1 MQSARGVAL
10 AVRVERNRARPGGGS
25 VGFLEKTFRFGATA
39 ITICATLD
47 KELNLQLKLAPMLPT
62 DHEAPSPTLSPDS
75 DELEQIG
82 RSYLGHRVSAYWGG
96 DRCWYS
102 GTIIGEAG
110 DVLNVRYDDQEEG
123 EVHIGTDIFVVDR
136 SGSGPGASD
145 SKSRRRRKS
154 WTAAFTRMFSAGAR
168 KDKRKKIHTEGM
180 EPASSAPSTAREPE
194 VQPLP
199 CSTPLARCASEPY
212 HRRCCSQG
220 YIHG

>member
-1 MQSARGVAL
+1 VQSARGVAL
-10 AVRVERNRARPGGGS
+10 AVRVESNRARPGGGS

-123 EVHIGTDIFVVDR
+123 EVHIGTDIFVAHCRNATAVCLTFYELVVVILKG
-136 SGSGPGASD
+136 GSLL
-145 SKSRRRRKS
+145 RHRELL
-154 WTAAFTRMFSAGAR
+154 AGCNDYEDQFQMRAG
-168 KDKRKKIHTEGM
+168 H
-180 EPASSAPSTAREPE
+180 TARDLFFF
-194 VQPLP
+194 VL
-199 CSTPLARCASEPY
+199 
-212 HRRCCSQG
+212 
-220 YIHG
+220 